1 MNTYMAV
8 ASFSPEHDLPQMNTV
23 IAEEVAQVKALSAE
37 GRLTAVHVSPTR
49 GRVFLVVNAED
60 EVAARAIVETLPMAQ
75 WWTLDVFPLM
85 RPPDQQR

>member
-1 MNTYMAV
+1 MNAYMTV
-8 ASFSPEHDLPQMNTV
+8 ASFSPEDDLPQMNAV
-23 IAEEVAQVKALSAE
+23 IAEEVAQVKALSAD
-37 GRLTAVHVSPTR
+37 GRLSAVHVSLMH